1 MSFQV
6 LWDNYPMILEGLWL
20 TLQLTVSAV
29 AIGLGLALVLALL
42 SLSKNIVL
50 QWPVKSIIFFFR
62 GTPLLVQLFLV
73 YHGSGQFRDEL
84 EVVGLWS
91 YFRDGYFCAVLVLAL
106 NTAAYSA
113 EIISGAIKSVDAKQ
127 IEAGKAF
134 GMSRWTLYKR
144 IILPQAARIGWTGYS
159 NEIIFLMQATSL
171 VSVIT
176 LLDLTGVA
184 GRIISKTFAVYEVYI
199 GIALLYLLITYT
211 MVFIFSRVEK
221 HLNRHKS

>member
-42 SLSKNIVL
+42 SLSKNIAL